1 MSSKKK
7 IKADVETERG
17 NPHNLKDM
25 EREWLYTGVG
35 SVPSAY
41 DSGVTRIRFHPDVKT
56 GAGDREFLYRK
67 SLRFVE
73 FNEGLETINEAS
85 FNQTSLER
93 IICPSTLIEIESLA
107 FLGCNNLREL
117 VLNEGLQKIG
127 EQAFDNCTSL
137 ESVSIPSTVT
147 DIDASVFRECCN
159 LRELV
164 FKNGLQNIRFRAFSS
179 STSLESIQ
187 LPSSLTKIGH
197 WAFYKCSNLR
207 SVTMYEGIQ
216 RIERSAFD
224 ECPLLSY
231 ISFSSLSARVDD
243 IIRAGYT
250 DIEMKLDI
258 NQGGLERREGEI
270 VLPTARMNSLYIGST
285 ARENQASEV
294 LWDQHWKRIRAS
306 IDSILAMITYYEL
319 KEATTILELAL
330 WKCMIGQGKK
340 RSSCRIEVPGPVK
353 DTILQYIG

>member
-1 MSSKKK
+1 V
-7 IKADVETERG
+7 A
-17 NPHNLKDM
+17 
-25 EREWLYTGVG
+25 
-35 SVPSAY
+35 
-41 DSGVTRIRFHPDVKT
+41 RIRFHPDVKS
-56 GAGDREFLYRK
+56 GAGDREFLHCR

-107 FLGCNNLREL
+107 FLGCKNLSEL

-127 EQAFDNCTSL
+127 EQAFDDCTSL
-137 ESVSIPSTVT
+137 ESVSIPSTVR
-147 DIDASVFRECCN
+147 DINASVFRECCN

-164 FKNGLQNIRFRAFSS
+164 FNNGLQNIRYSAFSS
-179 STSLESIQ
+179 CTSLESIQ

-216 RIERSAFD
+216 RIEMSAFE

-231 ISFSSLSARVDD
+231 IKFPSLSARVDD

-250 DIEMKLDI
+250 EIENKLDI

-270 VLPTARMNSLYIGST
+270 VLPTARMNSLNIGST
-285 ARENQASEV
+285 ASENQALEV
-294 LWDQHWKRIRAS
+294 LWSQHWKRIRTS
-306 IDSILAMITYYEL
+306 IDRIVSMITYYEL

-330 WKCMIGQGKK
+330 WKCMIGQVKK
-340 RSSCRIEVPGPVK
+340 QPMNRSSCRIEVPGPVK